1 MKWAFEVARKSQFA
15 WAKFKSKICCKEEE
29 IMKKYLLL
37 AMLLTL
43 VAYAVPTY
51 AAEPG
56 EGSVSILFVQT
67 SKGVAFDKG
76 TMTLKGVSPSTVF
89 FSDRPKRKQLKDLH
103 LSMS

>member
-1 MKWAFEVARKSQFA
+1 
-15 WAKFKSKICCKEEE
+15 
-29 IMKKYLLL
+29 MKKYLLL

-51 AAEPG
+51 AADPG

-76 TMTLKGVSPSTVF
+76 
-89 FSDRPKRKQLKDLH
+89 Q
-103 LSMS
+103 